1 TLLASRAQPGA
12 SPMRRA
18 LALLPLALLPASLHT
33 TSPERPETTV
43 PGTAAPTPEMWG
55 AGLISTPLDELNTVF
70 SPDGKELFWSIA
82 LPQQNGGV
90 LMTSKLVKGKWTSPE
105 IAPFSGQYTDWDPFF
120 TPDGKKIIFVS
131 NRPNG
136 TEQKGPPDYDLWV
149 VTRTATGGWSAPENL
164 GAPVN
169 TPRPEYYPSIA
180 S

>member
-1 TLLASRAQPGA
+1 MRSAWRAATGAALLVAGA
-12 SPMRRA
+12 GIVGAHRYA
-18 LALLPLALLPASLHT
+18 LAAPRVERVARGALA
-33 TSPERPETTV
+33 PEI
-43 PGTAAPTPEMWG
+43 WG
-55 AGLISTPLDELNTVF
+55 EGLISTPLDELNTVF

-90 LMTSKLVKGKWTSPE
+90 IMTSKLVKGKWTSGE

-149 VTRTATGGWSAPENL
+149 VTRTADGGWSAP
-164 GAPVN
+164 
-169 TPRPEYYPSIA
+169 
-180 S
+180 